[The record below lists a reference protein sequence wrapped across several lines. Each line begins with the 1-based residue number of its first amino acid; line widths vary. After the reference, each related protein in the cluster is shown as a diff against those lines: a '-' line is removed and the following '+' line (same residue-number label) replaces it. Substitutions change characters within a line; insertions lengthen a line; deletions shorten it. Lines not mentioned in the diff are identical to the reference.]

1 LLCARLVSSVGPL
14 PKDRNERER
23 EKKKKKKEEEEEGK
37 NKRREKQPKE
47 KFLKKK
53 MGKDN
58 TRCHSARS
66 RQSSPD
72 RHRLRTTEKLFGKDP
87 ISTIRSSILHRV

>member
-1 LLCARLVSSVGPL
+1 MATDIIRKEKKKRKETDERTRGGNVSLPCPSLLCARLVSSVGPL

-23 EKKKKKKEEEEEGK
+23 EKKKKKEEEEGK

-53 MGKDN
+53 RENGK
-58 TRCHSARS
+58 R
-66 RQSSPD
+66 
-72 RHRLRTTEKLFGKDP
+72 
-87 ISTIRSSILHRV
+87 